1 MTTLRKIPFLLR
13 AVTVL
18 ALSALALF
26 VVRATLWAVRD
37 LGVLEVDGDAAE
49 TGRTGTE

>member
-1 MTTLRKIPFLLR
+1 MTTLRAIPFLLR

-37 LGVLEVDGDAAE
+37 LRVLDVDDAAE
-49 TGRTGTE
+49 TRSTGTE